1 MPEPLAAI
9 AGESEFVCRTKK
21 GFNMQGEFTLAG
33 RVDGFKIV
41 VAPFIANDTLVVSQR
56 TFDRIKTA
64 FPEARQQEE
73 SPATVRA
80 DAPANRQSIPC
91 PACSMHGDEV
101 EKGNYCSNCG
111 RFLG

>member
-1 MPEPLAAI
+1 MSNLDE
-9 AGESEFVCRTKK
+9 GFVCEIFDDQYLHYCCHC
-21 GFNMQGEFTLAG
+21 GAAQEQG
-33 RVDGFKIV
+33 
-41 VAPFIANDTLVVSQR
+41 
-56 TFDRIKTA
+56 
-64 FPEARQQEE
+64 E